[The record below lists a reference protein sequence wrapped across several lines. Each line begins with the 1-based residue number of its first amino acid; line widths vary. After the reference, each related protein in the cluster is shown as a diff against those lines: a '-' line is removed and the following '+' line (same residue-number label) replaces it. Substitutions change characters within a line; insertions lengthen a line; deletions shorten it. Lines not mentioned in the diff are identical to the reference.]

1 MQVGSGLV
9 ECNVSLQ
16 RYLLKEVG
24 SDEVACKLCFQYQ
37 IEQHL
42 LEDAADKISMRWVK
56 PNKVKVRF
64 VVSKDDV
71 FNQYG
76 APSNNAELRAKSG
89 FEAQFDARIESK
101 KARKICSYRESVD
114 GGRLL
119 GQGGC
124 QVDVPIS
131 ERTSIGSN

>member
-42 LEDAADKISMRWVK
+42 LEDAADKISMREWQDS
-56 PNKVKVRF
+56 R
-64 VVSKDDV
+64 
-71 FNQYG
+71 
-76 APSNNAELRAKSG
+76 
-89 FEAQFDARIESK
+89 RI
-101 KARKICSYRESVD
+101 D
-114 GGRLL
+114 L
-119 GQGGC
+119 GQG
-124 QVDVPIS
+124 QHV
-131 ERTSIGSN
+131 